1 MPRPTAAQLF
11 YGSATVVVSTIAM
24 LLLSQTSTGRGIA
37 VIATAALA
45 LGLLVALTAA
55 NPRRRGRHAAPGE
68 AAASTARTPAV
79 SAGVAEIT
87 SGTTPATMPG
97 AVSGPVPAD
106 APAAARVPEPRTA
119 AVEQPVL
126 PRR

>member
-55 NPRRRGRHAAPGE
+55 SPRRRGRHAAPAG
-68 AAASTARTPAV
+68 AARPTARTPRV
-79 SAGVAEIT
+79 SPGVTEIT
-87 SGTTPATMPG
+87 PG
-97 AVSGPVPAD
+97 NAPRSAPEPGPAD
-106 APAAARVPEPRTA
+106 AAAAARAPEPRTA
-119 AVEQPVL
+119 AVEQPVHH
-126 PRR
+126 

>member
-24 LLLSQTSTGRGIA
+24 LLLSQTGTGRGIA

-55 NPRRRGRHAAPGE
+55 SPRRRGRHAAPAG
-68 AAASTARTPAV
+68 APARTPAV
-79 SAGVAEIT
+79 PPGVAEIT
-87 SGTTPATMPG
+87 PEPVPVDS
-97 AVSGPVPAD
+97 VPAD
-106 APAAARVPEPRTA
+106 AAAARVPEPRAA
-119 AVEQPVL
+119 AVEQPVHH
-126 PRR
+126 

>member
-55 NPRRRGRHAAPGE
+55 SPRRRGRHAAPAGT
-68 AAASTARTPAV
+68 ARATARTPRV
-79 SAGVAEIT
+79 SPGVTEITPAGVLASS
-87 SGTTPATMPG
+87 SGTAPE
-97 AVSGPVPAD
+97 PVPAD
-106 APAAARVPEPRTA
+106 ATAAARVPEPRTA
-119 AVEQPVL
+119 AVEQPVHH
-126 PRR
+126 

>member
-37 VIATAALA
+37 VITTAALA

-55 NPRRRGRHAAPGE
+55 SPRRRGRHAAPAGT
-68 AAASTARTPAV
+68 ARATARTPRV
-79 SAGVAEIT
+79 SPGVTEIT
-87 SGTTPATMPG
+87 PASGSGSALGSAAGTTPA
-97 AVSGPVPAD
+97 PVPAD
-106 APAAARVPEPRTA
+106 AAAAARVPEPRA
-119 AVEQPVL
+119 
-126 PRR
+126 